1 MTPEQEDQLHKEVNQ
16 GGRANAAYEGYM
28 REYFGRQR
36 KMLFDQ
42 FMETKDLDVT
52 LTIRAAMDALSA
64 VERSII
70 SDIDSGRMASITL
83 KQAKENE

>member
-1 MTPEQEDQLHKEVNQ
+1 MTKEQEDQLHREVHL

-28 REYFGRQR
+28 KDYFARQR
-36 KMLFDQ
+36 KLLFDQ
-42 FMETKDLDVT
+42 FIETKDIDT
-52 LTIRAAMDALSA
+52 ALTIRAAMDALSA

-83 KQAKENE
+83 KKAKDNE